1 MPLANS
7 RFADDEIVI
16 EENCTAAG
24 EPEGLSCVGFR
35 QKQQRSANVARC
47 MDNNQTVRCIRVCI
61 WCRPWSPFSAGSKTS
76 LHAVCPRGSAR
87 EEGAWN
93 RANAQAV
100 VAASANH
107 G

>member
-24 EPEGLSCVGFR
+24 EPAGLSCVGFR

-47 MDNNQTVRCIRVCI
+47 MDNNQTVWCVC
-61 WCRPWSPFSAGSKTS
+61 
-76 LHAVCPRGSAR
+76 VC
-87 EEGAWN
+87 
-93 RANAQAV
+93 V
-100 VAASANH
+100 CVCVILVC
-107 G
+107 